1 MANQSEEFAS
11 TQENTQVSGELT
23 FNDKVVQKIIGI
35 AMEKIDGLL
44 NVKGGFFSSVAGK
57 VANTDNVTAGID
69 TEVGKKQ
76 VAVDME
82 IICEYG
88 KDAAKIYDEL
98 KQVVTTE
105 VKKMTHLDVI
115 EINVNV
121 ADIQTIEEY
130 EQNKETLQDKASEAA
145 DTVSNYASEKTDQAS
160 EKINEGVE
168 KAEEKTEPNVQ

>member
-1 MANQSEEFAS
+1 M
-11 TQENTQVSGELT
+11 G
-23 FNDKVVQKIIGI
+23 
-35 AMEKIDGLL
+35 
-44 NVKGGFFSSVAGK
+44 
-57 VANTDNVTAGID
+57 
-69 TEVGKKQ
+69 
-76 VAVDME
+76 

-88 KDAAKIYDEL
+88 KDAAKIYDEI
-98 KQVVTTE
+98 KQVVSTE

-145 DTVSNYASEKTDQAS
+145 DSVSNYASEQTEQTT